1 MTMQS
6 MDSRLAGRTVL
17 VTGAARGIGRR
28 IAQYC
33 AAQGATVCVAD
44 LDTRAADECAAS
56 LEGRASGIGL
66 DVRDSAAVERAVGH
80 IVDAHGSIDVL
91 VNSAGLLAQGPFDAI
106 TAEAFEALM
115 AVNVGGVFN
124 CARAV
129 VPHMKRRER
138 GTIVNIAS
146 VSAMRGGGSVG
157 NVWYGASKAA
167 VIAITQ
173 GLARELGPFNVRVN
187 AVAPALVETDMV
199 RDALTPEVKA
209 RALTRFPLGRLAT
222 VDDVANAAI
231 FLASDAAAFIT
242 GETLAVDGGF
252 LKS

>member
-1 MTMQS
+1 METI
-6 MDSRLAGRTVL
+6 DTRLGGRTVL
-17 VTGAARGIGRR
+17 VTGGARGIGLR
-28 IAQYC
+28 IAECC
-33 AAQGATVCVAD
+33 AAQGAAVCVAD
-44 LDTRAADECAAS
+44 RDAQAAEQCAAS
-56 LEGRASGIGL
+56 LGGHASAVGV
-66 DVRDSAAVERAVGH
+66 DVRDGAAVERVVGR
-80 IVDAHGSIDVL
+80 IIDEHGGIDVL
-91 VNSAGLLAQGPFDAI
+91 INSAGILTQGPFDA
-106 TAEAFEALM
+106 TAAEAFEALM
-115 AVNVGGVFN
+115 AVNVGGLFHCVQ
-124 CARAV
+124 AV
-129 VPHMKRRER
+129 VPHMKRKER
-138 GTIVNIAS
+138 GAIVNIAS

-199 RDALTPEVKA
+199 REALTPEVKA
-209 RALTRFPLGRLAT
+209 SALTRFPLGRFAT
-222 VDDVANAAI
+222 VDDVAQAAI